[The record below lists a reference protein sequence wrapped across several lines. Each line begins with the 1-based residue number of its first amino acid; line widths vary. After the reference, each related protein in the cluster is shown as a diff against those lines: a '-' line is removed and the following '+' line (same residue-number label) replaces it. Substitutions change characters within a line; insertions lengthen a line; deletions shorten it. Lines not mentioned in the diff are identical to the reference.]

1 MRHRCAA
8 EGHWI
13 PVRLACVIS
22 DIEQVKNAKKSFTFR
37 WMLRPDIEQVKNA
50 KKSFTFRWM
59 LRQITLAD
67 SGKGQ

>member
-1 MRHRCAA
+1 VTPRLRQILCATKY
-8 EGHWI
+8 
-13 PVRLACVIS
+13 
-22 DIEQVKNAKKSFTFR
+22 DT
-37 WMLRPDIEQVKNA
+37 DIEQVKNA

>member
-1 MRHRCAA
+1 MTILEA
-8 EGHWI
+8 ENQDLRRRI
-13 PVRLACVIS
+13 PA
-22 DIEQVKNAKKSFTFR
+22 
-37 WMLRPDIEQVKNA
+37 IEQVKNA

>member
-1 MRHRCAA
+1 MSVKKKHTKKKT
-8 EGHWI
+8 
-13 PVRLACVIS
+13 IS
-22 DIEQVKNAKKSFTFR
+22 ST
-37 WMLRPDIEQVKNA
+37 DIEQVKNA

>member
-1 MRHRCAA
+1 MSKGSGLQTVHDFCWHAA
-8 EGHWI
+8 ITHYMC
-13 PVRLACVIS
+13 L
-22 DIEQVKNAKKSFTFR
+22 T
-37 WMLRPDIEQVKNA
+37 DIEQVKNA